1 MKAKIDKVSN
11 FLTPNFT
18 LEENKHEID
27 VQKAYIWTS
36 RTSNAQ
42 LSYAILG
49 FNACGHSSQIVP
61 YYLKLYFTVGVF
73 LYVSPI
79 FQKYIFLGHLGTM
92 TSKCTIEKDSIATTP
107 HYFKDCILA
116 CKISNQ
122 VHTNFEKKTF
132 HKQPVVIL
140 FKNDCY
146 VRHMSCTMFVSLSV
160 TKILEKHIRSSS
172 TYYRSFS
179 IKIRIH
185 RENLLN
191 GYFCYSSFI

>member
-18 LEENKHEID
+18 LKENKHEID

-42 LSYAILG
+42 LSYVILG

-79 FQKYIFLGHLGTM
+79 FQKYIFLGHLGT
-92 TSKCTIEKDSIATTP
+92 IEKDSIATTP
-107 HYFKDCILA
+107 HSFKDCILA

-122 VHTNFEKKTF
+122 VHTNFEKKNVSQTASGNF
-132 HKQPVVIL
+132 IQKWLLCKTYVLYNVCFFICG
-140 FKNDCY
+140 KNSWKT
-146 VRHMSCTMFVSLSV
+146 HS
-160 TKILEKHIRSSS
+160 K
-172 TYYRSFS
+172 
-179 IKIRIH
+179 
-185 RENLLN
+185 
-191 GYFCYSSFI
+191 